1 MPIKCTSV
9 TLEGTKCLENQM
21 DKTNSICALC
31 HIKRFFNEHY
41 NNNVDIIKFRKQPIK
56 AFDYFKI
63 V

>member
-31 HIKRFFNEHY
+31 HIKRFFSCFTTY
-41 NNNVDIIKFRKQPIK
+41 NIFNHFI
-56 AFDYFKI
+56 
-63 V
+63 